1 MESRETVG
9 QPEAMQTEDSEGS
22 AQVLPKLKEWLE
34 SRFGVLGFTKKFLS
48 EPMPP
53 GVGWWQTLG
62 SLVLI
67 LLVFQVITGFALS
80 MYYVPSPA
88 DAHASVKHISEG
100 VTLGSF
106 IRGLHSWGS
115 SAIIV
120 VMCLHL
126 LRVFFW
132 GAYKKPREMTWVV
145 GVILLQVI
153 LALGF
158 TGYLLPWDQKA
169 YWATVVGTK
178 IAATVPLIGG
188 MLQTLMLGGAEVGPL
203 TLTRFYA
210 LHIIGLPALLVL
222 LVAVH
227 LFLLRRHQTAGPVVP
242 RPGKP
247 SPFFPVQ
254 VFKDAV
260 VALVGMVFLGW
271 LAISFAPELGPVAD
285 PSGSDFIP
293 RPEWYFLGLFE
304 LLKMMPPGM
313 EVLATVVI
321 PGVVITGMLALPWL
335 DRSPSRRPSER
346 RWIVGIGLAVTL
358 TIAAFTFKG
367 IADLPPEGTASSGED
382 PAQFGPVNME
392 LAETGRAVFE
402 TGPCMNCH
410 SVGDEGGSTFG
421 PNLAGVGNKYPD
433 PDWLMEMLKDPASK
447 GKVGMPSFDELG
459 DEKLRALAEYLRSLK
474 ASAESAP

>member
-1 MESRETVG
+1 
-9 QPEAMQTEDSEGS
+9 
-22 AQVLPKLKEWLE
+22 
-34 SRFGVLGFTKKFLS
+34 
-48 EPMPP
+48 MPP

-67 LLVFQVITGFALS
+67 LLVFQTITGFALS

-88 DAHASVKHISEG
+88 DAHASVKHITEG
-100 VTLGSF
+100 VSMGAF

-145 GVILLQVI
+145 GVILLQII

-169 YWATVVGTK
+169 YWATVVGAQ
-178 IAATVPLIGG
+178 IAETTPLIGG
-188 MLQTLMLGGAEVGPL
+188 MLKTLMVGGPEVGPL

-210 LHIIGLPALLVL
+210 LHVIGLPAVLVL
-222 LVAVH
+222 LVVGH

-242 RPGKP
+242 KPGK
-247 SPFFPVQ
+247 SRPFFPVQ
-254 VFKDAV
+254 VYKDAV
-260 VALVGMVFLGW
+260 VALAGMGVLVW
-271 LAISFAPELGPVAD
+271 LAIAFAPELGPVAD

-304 LLKMMPPGM
+304 LLKMMPRGM

-321 PGVVITGMLALPWL
+321 PGVVITGMIAAPWL
-335 DRSPSRRPSER
+335 DRSPGRHFKER
-346 RWIVGIGLAVTL
+346 RTIVIVGLAVTL
-358 TIAAFTFKG
+358 MIAGFTFKG
-367 IADLPPEGTASSGED
+367 IADLPPQSADVAVD
-382 PAQFGPVNME
+382 PEQFGPVDME
-392 LAETGRAVFE
+392 LAEVGRELFQD
-402 TGPCMNCH
+402 GPCMNCH
-410 SVGDEGGSTFG
+410 GVGDEGASSFG

-433 PDWLMEMLKDPASK
+433 PNWLVEMLKDPASK
-447 GKVGMPSFDELG
+447 GKVGMPSFDIMEEEELQ
-459 DEKLRALAEYLRSLK
+459 ALAEYLRSLK
-474 ASAESAP
+474 

>member
-1 MESRETVG
+1 MDGEPPMPSRRS
-9 QPEAMQTEDSEGS
+9 EAKQR
-22 AQVLPKLKEWLE
+22 LKDWLE
-34 SRFGVLGFTKKFLS
+34 HRLGILGFTKKFLN

-67 LLVFQVITGFALS
+67 LLVFQTITGFALS

-88 DAHASVKHISEG
+88 DAHASVKHISES
-100 VTLGSF
+100 VTLGLF

-169 YWATVVGTK
+169 YWATVVGAQ
-178 IAATVPLIGG
+178 IAETTPLIGA
-188 MLQTLMLGGAEVGPL
+188 MLKTLMLGGAEVGPL

-210 LHIIGLPALLVL
+210 LHIIGLPALMVL
-222 LVAVH
+222 LVAGH

-242 RPGKP
+242 KPGKP

-260 VALVGMVFLGW
+260 VALVGMGIVAW
-271 LAISFAPELGPVAD
+271 LAIAFAPELGPVAD
-285 PSGSDFIP
+285 PAGSDFIP

-304 LLKMMPPGM
+304 LLIMMPPGM

-321 PGVVITGMLALPWL
+321 PGVVITAMLAAPWL
-335 DRSPSRRPSER
+335 DRSPGRHFAQRK
-346 RWIVGIGLAVTL
+346 WIVGAGLAVTL
-358 TIAAFTFKG
+358 IIAGFTFKG
-367 IADLPPEGTASSGED
+367 IADLPESTSEPPANGG
-382 PAQFGPVNME
+382 PGGIAQFSPVDAA
-392 LAETGRAVFE
+392 LADEGRSLFQEGACV
-402 TGPCMNCH
+402 NCH
-410 SVGDEGGSTFG
+410 SVGDQGEATFG
-421 PNLAGVGNKYPD
+421 PNLAGVGNEHPD
-433 PDWLMEMLKDPASK
+433 PAWLIEMLKDPESK
-447 GKVGMPSFDELG
+447 GKVGMPSFDTLE
-459 DEKLRALAEYLRSLK
+459 DEELRALAEFLRSLK
-474 ASAESAP
+474 